1 VSAGVRP
8 ARVLVA
14 GFPDGVASFLARQLR
29 GVTVET
35 APDAAAAR
43 AELARGGWSLLL
55 IDDEIAGGGA
65 GGVLRGGDARPTT
78 FLCLPRGSATPP
90 RAEMEAL
97 GVARTFFHPLDRQA
111 LVREAA
117 AVLDAPPAPLPGIA
131 PGGGA
136 DGAAGRGTGDAL
148 ADAVRNAW
156 ERFREPVTARVDA
169 IEHAAVAVL
178 EGGLGEEERRHAER
192 EAHKLAGSVGTFGF
206 AQGSRIAREVE
217 GLLGGSAPL
226 GQAEAL
232 RLTDLAVALRR
243 ELARPPAPM
252 TAPTREQ
259 PAGEPGQHRAL
270 PLLLVVD
277 ADAELAERIA
287 MEASG
292 RGMRAR
298 VAHDVA
304 AARVA
309 VSDERPAAVLLD
321 LPAERVDE
329 YGRVD
334 ESGLELL
341 ADLSSGTPP
350 IPVLV
355 LAASGSFAAR
365 VKVARM
371 GGMGFLQKPV
381 PPSSAVDAVEGV
393 LHRGRQG
400 RSSVLAVDDD
410 PLILHAVETLL
421 APAGVQVHVLGD
433 PLRFWEALE
442 EACPDAVLLDI
453 DMPRVSGIELCRVMR
468 NDARWSTTPVI
479 FLTARTEAETV
490 QRVFAAGADDY
501 VAKPF
506 VGPELVTRVTNRLER
521 VQLHRALADS
531 DPLTGVAN
539 RRRSEELMGQLVH
552 LAVRQKRPFSLAL
565 LDLDHFKHV
574 NDRYGHGMGD
584 EVLRRVARL
593 LERSFRAEDVVARWG
608 GEEFVVGM
616 FGADKEDGAQRLRLV
631 LDQLRDEVFELPRA
645 EPLRVT
651 FSAGVAQYP
660 VDGGDLQA
668 LYRSA
673 DATMYQAKE
682 AGRDRVLPAGWT
694 PEQPSSA
701 EQVDVLVVEDDHALA
716 RLLLHALET
725 RGYSARWMADGRE
738 AADALT
744 GSRPALRARLVLLDV
759 DLPGMDGH
767 AVLRA
772 LARDRVLER
781 TRVIVLTVRAHEAE
795 VVQALEEGAFDH
807 VSKPFSVPILLQRI
821 RRAMKA

>member
-1 VSAGVRP
+1 VQP

-35 APDAAAAR
+35 ARDAAAAR

-55 IDDEIAGGGA
+55 IDHEIEGGGA
-65 GGVLRGGDARPTT
+65 GSVLRGAETRPPT
-78 FLCLPRGSATPP
+78 FLCLPRGSSTPP
-90 RAEMEAL
+90 RGEMEAL
-97 GVARTFFHPLDRQA
+97 GVSRTFFHPLDRQT
-111 LVREAA
+111 LVREVA
-117 AVLDAPPAPLPGIA
+117 AVLDAPAAPRPGSPAPGDGHA
-131 PGGGA
+131 VADGGA
-136 DGAAGRGTGDAL
+136 TADAL
-148 ADAVRNAW
+148 ADAVRKAW
-156 ERFREPVTARVDA
+156 ERFRGPVTARVDA
-169 IEHAAVAVL
+169 IEQAAVAVL

-243 ELARPPAPM
+243 ELARPPSPT
-252 TAPTREQ
+252 TAPRARSASE
-259 PAGEPGQHRAL
+259 AAAPGL
-270 PLLLVVD
+270 PPLLLVVD
-277 ADAELAERIA
+277 DDTELADRVA
-287 MEASG
+287 MEAQG

-298 VAHDVA
+298 VAAGVA
-304 AARVA
+304 EARVVLA
-309 VSDERPAAVLLD
+309 DERPAAVLLD
-321 LPAERVDE
+321 LSLERGGE
-329 YGRVD
+329 G
-334 ESGLELL
+334 GLELL
-341 ADLSSGTPP
+341 AELSSHTPR

-355 LAASGSFAAR
+355 LTARGSFADR
-365 VKVARM
+365 VEVARM

-421 APAGVQVHVLGD
+421 APAGVQVHVLND

-552 LAVRQKRPFSLAL
+552 LAVRQKRPFSLGL
-565 LDLDHFKHV
+565 LDLDHFKRV
-574 NDRYGHGMGD
+574 NDRHGHGMGD

-616 FGADKEDGAQRLRLV
+616 FGADKEDGARRIEVV
-631 LDQLRDEVFELPRA
+631 LEQLRDEVFELPGA

-673 DATMYQAKE
+673 DATLYQAKE

-694 PEQPSSA
+694 PEAPAAA
-701 EQVDVLVVEDDHALA
+701 EQLDVLVVEDDHALA
-716 RLLLHALET
+716 RLLMHALET
-725 RGYSARWMADGRE
+725 RGYAARWMADGRE

-821 RRAMKA
+821 RRALKA

>member
-1 VSAGVRP
+1 MSAGAPP

-55 IDDEIAGGGA
+55 IDHDIEGGGA
-65 GGVLRGGDARPTT
+65 AGVLQAAPARPPT
-78 FLCLPRGSATPP
+78 FLCLPRGSSTPP
-90 RAEMEAL
+90 GAEMQAL
-97 GVARTFFHPLDRQA
+97 GVARAFFHPLDRQA

-117 AVLDAPPAPLPGIA
+117 AVLSAQTPPAGPEGEPPPGA
-131 PGGGA
+131 GGKA
-136 DGAAGRGTGDAL
+136 DAL
-148 ADAVRNAW
+148 ADAVRKAW
-156 ERFREPVTARVDA
+156 ERFRGPVTARVDA
-169 IEHAAVAVL
+169 VEQAAIAVL

-243 ELARPPAPM
+243 ELARPPTPM
-252 TAPTREQ
+252 TAPRPRVETESE
-259 PAGEPGQHRAL
+259 AGEPRAL

-277 ADAELAERIA
+277 DDTELADRIA
-287 MEASG
+287 MEAQG

-298 VAHDVA
+298 VAAGVA
-304 AARVA
+304 EARVA
-309 VSDERPAAVLLD
+309 LAEERPAAVLLD
-321 LPAERVDE
+321 LSLERGGE
-329 YGRVD
+329 G
-334 ESGLELL
+334 GLELL
-341 ADLSSGTPP
+341 ADLSSREPR

-355 LAASGSFAAR
+355 LTARGSFTDR
-365 VKVARM
+365 VEVARM

-381 PPSSAVDAVEGV
+381 PPASAVDAVEGV

-410 PLILHAVETLL
+410 PLVLHAVETLL

-453 DMPRVSGIELCRVMR
+453 DMPGVSGIELCRVMR

-539 RRRSEELMGQLVH
+539 RRRSEEMMGQLLH

-565 LDLDHFKHV
+565 LDLDHFKRV

-616 FGADKEDGAQRLRLV
+616 FGADKEDGATRVRLV
-631 LDQLRDEVFELPRA
+631 LEQLRDEPFELPGA

-673 DATMYQAKE
+673 DATLYQAKE

-694 PEQPSSA
+694 EDQPTAA
-701 EQVDVLVVEDDHALA
+701 EQLDVLVVEDDQALA
-716 RLLLHALET
+716 RLLMHALQT
-725 RGYSARWMADGRE
+725 RGYAARWIADGRE

>member
-1 VSAGVRP
+1 MSSAP
-8 ARVLVA
+8 PRVLVA

-29 GVTVET
+29 GATVET
-35 APDAAAAR
+35 AADAGAAC
-43 AELARGGWSLLL
+43 AELARGEWSLLL
-55 IDDEIAGGGA
+55 LDGEIPGGGA
-65 GGVLRGGDARPTT
+65 DGVLRAGAPAPPT
-78 FLCLPRGSATPP
+78 FLCLPRGGGAP
-90 RAEMEAL
+90 RADLQAL
-97 GVARTFFHPLDRQA
+97 GVTRTFFHPLDRQA

-117 AVLDAPPAPLPGIA
+117 AVLGTPSASRPAAEPGA
-131 PGGGA
+131 HP
-136 DGAAGRGTGDAL
+136 AAEGKADAL
-148 ADAVRNAW
+148 ADAVRQAW
-156 ERFREPVTARVDA
+156 ERFRGPVTARVDA
-169 IEHAAVAVL
+169 IEAAAIALL
-178 EGGLGEEERRHAER
+178 EGGLDEETRRHAER

-206 AQGSRIAREVE
+206 AQGSRLAREVE
-217 GLLGGSAPL
+217 TLLQGSAPL

-232 RLTDLAVALRR
+232 RLSDAAVALRR
-243 ELARPPAPM
+243 ELARPPSPS
-252 TAPTREQ
+252 TAPPPRAR
-259 PAGEPGQHRAL
+259 PAAERPEGEPAAPPRPL

-298 VAHDVA
+298 VAVDVA
-304 AARVA
+304 GARVA
-309 VSDERPAAVLLD
+309 VAEERPAAVLLD
-321 LPAERVDE
+321 LALDREDT
-329 YGRVD
+329 GT
-334 ESGLELL
+334 LALL
-341 ADLSSGTPP
+341 ADLSSHAPRV
-350 IPVLV
+350 PVLV
-355 LAASGSFAAR
+355 LTARSSFADR
-365 VKVARM
+365 VEVARM
-371 GGMGFLQKPV
+371 GGVGFLQKPV
-381 PPSSAVDAVEGV
+381 APATVVDAVEGV
-393 LHRGRQG
+393 LQRGRQG
-400 RSSVLAVDDD
+400 RASVLAVDDD

-421 APAGVQVHVLGD
+421 TPAGVEVHTLGD

-468 NDARWSTTPVI
+468 NDTRWSATPVI

-490 QRVFAAGADDY
+490 QRVFAEGADDY

-539 RRRSEELMGQLVH
+539 RRRSDELMAQLVH
-552 LAVRQKRPFSLAL
+552 LAVRNRQPFSLAL
-565 LDLDHFKHV
+565 LDLDHFKQV
-574 NDRYGHGMGD
+574 NDRHGHAVGD

-593 LERSFRAEDVVARWG
+593 LERAFRAEDVVARWG

-616 FGADKEDGAQRLRLV
+616 YGMDKDDGVQRMADLLEQVRAEPFD
-631 LDQLRDEVFELPRA
+631 LPGA

-651 FSAGVAQYP
+651 FSAGIAQFP
-660 VDGGDLQA
+660 VDGADLQA
-668 LYRSA
+668 LYRVA
-673 DATMYQAKE
+673 DATLYQAKE

-694 PEQPSSA
+694 AERPDAA

-725 RGYSARWMADGRE
+725 RGYGARWMEDGRE

-744 GSRPALRARLVLLDV
+744 GSRPRLRARVVLLDV

-781 TRVIVLTVRAHEAE
+781 TNVIVLTVRAHEAE

-821 RRAMKA
+821 RRAMKM

>member
-1 VSAGVRP
+1 
-8 ARVLVA
+8 
-14 GFPDGVASFLARQLR
+14 
-29 GVTVET
+29 
-35 APDAAAAR
+35 
-43 AELARGGWSLLL
+43 
-55 IDDEIAGGGA
+55 
-65 GGVLRGGDARPTT
+65 
-78 FLCLPRGSATPP
+78 
-90 RAEMEAL
+90 MEAL
-97 GVARTFFHPLDRQA
+97 GVARTFFHPLDRQT

-117 AVLDAPPAPLPGIA
+117 AVLDSGLAPSADTTGSA
-131 PGGGA
+131 GFA
-136 DGAAGRGTGDAL
+136 DGTAPADGKGDAL
-148 ADAVRNAW
+148 AEAVRNAW
-156 ERFREPVTARVDA
+156 ERFRGPVTARVDA
-169 IEHAAVAVL
+169 IEEAAVAVL
-178 EGGLGEEERRHAER
+178 EGGLAEEQRRHAER

-217 GLLGGSAPL
+217 GLLGGSEPL

-243 ELARPPAPM
+243 ELARPPAPT
-252 TAPTREQ
+252 TAPRARA
-259 PAGEPGQHRAL
+259 AGEGPEPAQ

-277 ADAELAERIA
+277 DDAELAERIA
-287 MEASG
+287 MEAQG

-298 VAHDVA
+298 VAAGVA
-304 AARVA
+304 EARVA
-309 VSDERPAAVLLD
+309 LADERPAAVLLD
-321 LPAERVDE
+321 LSLERGGE
-329 YGRVD
+329 G
-334 ESGLELL
+334 GLELL
-341 ADLSSGTPP
+341 ADLSSHTPR

-355 LAASGSFAAR
+355 LTASGSFSAR
-365 VKVARM
+365 VEVARM

-400 RSSVLAVDDD
+400 RASVLAVDDD

-539 RRRSEELMGQLVH
+539 RRRSEELMGQLLH
-552 LAVRQKRPFSLAL
+552 LAVRQKRAFSLAL
-565 LDLDHFKHV
+565 LDLDHFKRI
-574 NDRYGHGMGD
+574 NDRFGHGMGD

-608 GEEFVVGM
+608 GEEFVVGL
-616 FGADKEDGAQRLRLV
+616 FGADKEDGAQRLTLV
-631 LDQLRDEVFELPRA
+631 LDQLRDEPFELPGA

-673 DATMYQAKE
+673 DATLYQAKE

-694 PEQPSSA
+694 PGQPRAA
-701 EQVDVLVVEDDHALA
+701 EQLDVLVVEDDHALA
-716 RLLLHALET
+716 RLLMHALET
-725 RGYSARWMADGRE
+725 RGYAARWIADGRE

-744 GSRPALRARLVLLDV
+744 GSRPKLRARLVLLDV